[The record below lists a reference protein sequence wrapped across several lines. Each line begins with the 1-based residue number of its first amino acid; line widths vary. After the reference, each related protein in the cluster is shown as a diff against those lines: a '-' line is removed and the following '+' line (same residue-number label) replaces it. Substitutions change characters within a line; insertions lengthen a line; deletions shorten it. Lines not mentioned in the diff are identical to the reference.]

1 MNLFTEYVEDL
12 TGTGL
17 ALVPILKD
25 AVYTVVLWRG
35 HFPVI
40 LRVPRFPPLPADD
53 NVTLWNRFTKSTTIR
68 LPLHSAVAFVGGVLL
83 VENYNLMPS
92 FVLFSIAWLFLA
104 MSDNINRNPSPWR
117 QPRSFAELMG
127 VLIWNSSPVKTIEPN
142 QNKNEI
148 ENFLAK
154 EAEVQT
160 KLEQEAKEEMKEEE
174 NAEDT
179 AWKCGDN
186 ESCGHGNKDTNL

>member
-1 MNLFTEYVEDL
+1 
-12 TGTGL
+12 
-17 ALVPILKD
+17 
-25 AVYTVVLWRG
+25 
-35 HFPVI
+35 
-40 LRVPRFPPLPADD
+40 
-53 NVTLWNRFTKSTTIR
+53 
-68 LPLHSAVAFVGGVLL
+68 
-83 VENYNLMPS
+83 
-92 FVLFSIAWLFLA
+92 
-104 MSDNINRNPSPWR
+104 MSDNINRNHSPRR

-179 AWKCGDN
+179 F
-186 ESCGHGNKDTNL
+186 GNVETTKAVDMETKIQTFTYQ